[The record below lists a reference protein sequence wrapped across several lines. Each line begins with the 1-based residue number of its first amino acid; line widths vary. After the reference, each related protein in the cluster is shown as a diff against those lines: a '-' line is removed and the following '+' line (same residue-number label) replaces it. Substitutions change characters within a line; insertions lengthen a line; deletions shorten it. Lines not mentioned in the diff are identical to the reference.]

1 MTAVYSQSSLML
13 IRIRGGLVIGFVVGR
28 KCTCDTRNQTDLLK
42 QRCLL
47 LRLLCQLLLDALNL
61 LRARRDLA
69 LERILALQ

>member
-1 MTAVYSQSSLML
+1 MTAVYSYSSLML
-13 IRIRGGLVIGFVVGR
+13 LRIRGGLVIGFVVRR
-28 KCTCDTRNQTDLLK
+28 KCICDTRNQTASLE

-47 LRLLCQLLLDALNL
+47 LRLLCQLLLDAFNL